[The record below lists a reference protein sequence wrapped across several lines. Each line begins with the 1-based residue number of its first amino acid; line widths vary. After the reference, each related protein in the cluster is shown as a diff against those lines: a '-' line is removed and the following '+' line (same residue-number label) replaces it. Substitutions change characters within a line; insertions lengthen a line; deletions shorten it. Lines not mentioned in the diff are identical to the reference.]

1 MRILVACEFSGTVR
15 DAFKNKGHDA
25 WSCDLLPTDRPG
37 NHIQDNCLKHL
48 DDGWDMLIAF
58 PPCTYLCSS
67 GIGWNSKTPGRETL
81 TNLSVEFVK
90 RLWNCNIP
98 KIAIENPVGVLS
110 SRMCKPTQI
119 IQPYEFGH
127 DASKTT
133 CLWLQRLPKL
143 VGTKY
148 VPPVYVNGQ
157 PRWANQTDGSGSNNI
172 PPHPLRWKERSLT
185 FSGVAEA
192 MAEQWSQ

>member
-15 DAFKNKGHDA
+15 DAFKSKGHDA

-133 CLWLQRLPKL
+133 CLWLQNLPKL

-148 VPPVYVNGQ
+148 VPPLYIRGK
-157 PRWANQTDGSGSNNI
+157 PRWVNQAADSGGSLV
-172 PPHPLRWKERSLT
+172 PPHELRWKERSLT
-185 FSGVAEA
+185 YSGIAEA
-192 MAEQWSQ
+192 MAEQWS